1 MNKSNQQLLDDYLLV
16 VSQSQPKNS
25 INTIKSSLRL
35 ISHFNYKT
43 VTSQELLA
51 WRNDYAS
58 TRKSATVNNRLIL
71 IKAFFTYL
79 HENNFRKNNPATL
92 LKLIKEEKGKD
103 DEYKIME
110 VDVFKQINEDE
121 SISKLNKCMMGLAFM
136 CGLRISE
143 ISSLNVEDIDFDNN
157 EITVRLSKGKKTRYV
172 PLPNSLKQ
180 SILDYIAEEKIP
192 QEGSLLRSRLGKGF
206 SPRQLS
212 KRFMDI
218 RVKYG
223 IEDEVKFHSLRHSYL
238 TKLANSGTVSLTV
251 IMDIAGHNSL
261 QTSKRYIHRDRA
273 ENSRQV
279 LSVMDNL

>member
-1 MNKSNQQLLDDYLLV
+1 MNKSNQQLLDDYLLIL
-16 VSQSQPKNS
+16 SQSQPINS

-35 ISHFNYKT
+35 ISHLNYKT
-43 VTSQELLA
+43 VTSQELLS

-71 IKAFFTYL
+71 IKAFFAYL

-103 DEYKIME
+103 DEYKVME
-110 VDVFKQINEDE
+110 VDVFKQINEDK
-121 SISKLNKCMMGLAFM
+121 SISKLDRLIVSLAFQ
-136 CGLRISE
+136 CGMRISE
-143 ISSLNVEDIDFDNN
+143 VASLNVEDINFDNN
-157 EITVRLSKGKKTRYV
+157 EITVRLSKCKKTRYI

-206 SPRQLS
+206 TPRQLS
-212 KRFMDI
+212 KRFMAV

-223 IEDEVKFHSLRHSYL
+223 IEDEIKFHGLRHSYL

-251 IMDIAGHNSL
+251 VMDIAGHESL
-261 QTSKRYIHRDRA
+261 QTSRKYIHRDRA